1 MRKRGS
7 KRRREPIPVP
17 KGGRKPTTLKHK
29 FESFPEAWPIEYEQ
43 NSGVRAEYVYEDF
56 NHAQQDEIKAWL
68 LDAETEKGRENAIS
82 PEEWGAYFGIYSKTA
97 RRLMDVVVPFPDGK
111 ARKRKM
117 DFGARPKPWRPM
129 DALAAA
135 AVASTEEDMGNAKS
149 SSGNCCCKS
158 LRDDELGFDEVA
170 LHALQVPRRSAEL
183 ATTTAAALRLSPLS
197 CRSPAGWRWLGTSLQ
212 VQYTI

>member
-56 NHAQQDEIKAWL
+56 NHAQQEEIQAWL

-97 RRLMDVVVPFPDGK
+97 RRLMDVIVPFPDDK
-111 ARKRKM
+111 HKRKRKM
-117 DFGARPKPWRPM
+117 DFGARRNPLCTM
-129 DALAAA
+129 EALAAA
-135 AVASTEEDMGNAKS
+135 AVASTGEDMGNAGS

-183 ATTTAAALRLSPLS
+183 ATTTAAAAAAEALFNQR
-197 CRSPAGWRWLGTSLQ
+197 R
-212 VQYTI
+212 